1 MTLPNISFEPFHTQL
16 SSLGSPSD
24 AFFGLGNTSLLSQS
38 FPVPIFATAVPQSNP
53 LPPFDGLGLQS
64 TPGSTTQQSDSTTQS
79 DRTNALPTR
88 ASSSPDTSQ
97 IQRNYERLKLRTSQ
111 TDTENGE
118 LRATIS
124 SVREEVRKAGALL
137 EDVLGMDNVEGEIYD
152 RLSRVAE
159 MLISA
164 TGRLR

>member
-1 MTLPNISFEPFHTQL
+1 M
-16 SSLGSPSD
+16 
-24 AFFGLGNTSLLSQS
+24 
-38 FPVPIFATAVPQSNP
+38 PQPNP

-64 TPGSTTQQSDSTTQS
+64 TSGSITQRSDSTTQS
-79 DRTNALPTR
+79 DRINALPTP

-97 IQRNYERLKLRTSQ
+97 IQRNYERLKLRASQ

-124 SVREEVRKAGALL
+124 SVREEVRNAGTLL

-159 MLISA
+159 MLISV